1 MQDDEVGE
9 DSCVVIIIFISADN
23 YDSLFSAQ
31 IDVITNLKPWHIA
44 LTPDIWKRKV
54 GGDAGSQICC
64 VMYTKGLLVHFR
76 SCCCQG

>member
-1 MQDDEVGE
+1 MVQDDEVGK

-54 GGDAGSQICC
+54 G
-64 VMYTKGLLVHFR
+64 R
-76 SCCCQG
+76 